1 MDAFRLVIDHPV
13 LGMPHAPHHHMLYFG
28 SSGLNQEFEL
38 GKGLGGLHAIVAH
51 PLEAFRHDVLDH
63 AANKGLGIHR
73 PVEIASNAMKDLF

>member
-1 MDAFRLVIDHPV
+1 
-13 LGMPHAPHHHMLYFG
+13 
-28 SSGLNQEFEL
+28 
-38 GKGLGGLHAIVAH
+38 LHAIVAH